1 MTAGRGL
8 VHAELSSPE
17 FMREGGPL
25 EILQLWVNLPA
36 SLKMTQPRYTG
47 LQKEQIPAISQGGST
62 VNLIAGTFEG
72 RSGPLCPLTSVQM
85 MTVALQPSARIS
97 LPTPQRRTIFLYVVR
112 GRIRIGGADAAAF
125 DLVELDEGSDG
136 EVLEIESPASS
147 FLLFGH
153 GQPLREPVVA
163 HGPFVMN
170 TQQEILQAIRD
181 YKAGRF
187 GGAL

>member
-1 MTAGRGL
+1 MCESRR
-8 VHAELSSPE
+8 HRHELGIAAV
-17 FMREGGPL
+17 R
-25 EILQLWVNLPA
+25 
-36 SLKMTQPRYTG
+36 
-47 LQKEQIPAISQGGST
+47 IPTGGSKFRAQ
-62 VNLIAGTFEG
+62 VFIAPATRRAAATGGIDPGHSNPISFTD
-72 RSGPLCPLTSVQM
+72 RVD
-85 MTVALQPSARIS
+85 ARANAFHAS
-97 LPTPQRRTIFLYVVR
+97 NRLMARHDGQVRRR
-112 GRIRIGGADAAAF
+112 RAAF

-187 GGAL
+187 GGAP